1 MRKLTTII
9 ILVVGVLAIAVFAVY
24 LSYSAEI
31 SRMRARTE
39 SSGRVAETNIGRME
53 YAEKGAGVALLSI
66 HGAGGGYDQGLDNAL
81 DLVGEH
87 FRIIAPSRFGY
98 LGSDI
103 PVDTSSAAQAD
114 AFAALLRTL
123 KVKKAIVVGVSA
135 GARSAI
141 EFALRHPDFVSA
153 LILIVP
159 GTYAPMSPVSI
170 QAGRGNEF
178 VFWLVNAGAD
188 FVWWAMEK
196 CAPSRLI
203 RFVGVPPDIVASAS
217 EAERQRVMR
226 IVANIEPLSRRF
238 RGINIDSHQ
247 DNRRPPLEKITAP
260 TLIISARDDLFNT
273 LPAAEFAARTIPD
286 ARLIVYP
293 SGGHLLIGHGSD
305 VRSAVSKFL
314 AANGIVAAEPPP
326 AMSQP

>member
-1 MRKLTTII
+1 MRRST
-9 ILVVGVLAIAVFAVY
+9 VVVFLMAGVLILAVAAVY

-39 SSGRVAETNIGRME
+39 SGGRIADTSIGRME
-53 YAEKGAGVALLSI
+53 YAERGAGVALLSI

-98 LGSDI
+98 LGSAI
-103 PVDTSSAAQAD
+103 PFDTTPVAQAD

-123 KVKKAIVVGVSA
+123 MVRKVIVVGVSA

-159 GTYAPMSPVSI
+159 GSYAPTSPVSI

-203 RFVGVPPDIVASAS
+203 RFVGVPPDIFATAS
-217 EAERQRVMR
+217 EAERQRVLHV
-226 IVANIEPLSRRF
+226 VANIEPLSRRF

-247 DNRRPPLEKITAP
+247 ADRRPPLEKIRAP

-273 LPAAEFAARTIPD
+273 LPAAEFAASTIPG
-286 ARLIVYP
+286 AKLIVYP
-293 SGGHLLIGHGSD
+293 TGGHLLIGHGSD
-305 VRSAVSKFL
+305 VRNAVDKFL
-314 AANGIVAAEPPP
+314 AANGIVYAEPPA

>member
-1 MRKLTTII
+1 MRKSTAIL
-9 ILVVGVLAIAVFAVY
+9 ILVAGVLVLAVAATY
-24 LSYSAEI
+24 LSYSVEI
-31 SRMRARTE
+31 GRTRAHTE
-39 SSGRVAETNIGRME
+39 SGGRIADTSIGRME
-53 YAEKGAGVALLSI
+53 YAERGAGVALLSI

-98 LGSDI
+98 LGSAI
-103 PVDTSSAAQAD
+103 PFDTSSAAQAD

-123 KVKKAIVVGVSA
+123 KVRKAIVVGVSA
-135 GARSAI
+135 GARSAV

-159 GTYAPMSPVSI
+159 GTYAPTSPVSI

-203 RFVGVPPDIVASAS
+203 RFVGVPPDIVATAS
-217 EAERQRVMR
+217 EAERQRVAR

-247 DNRRPPLEKITAP
+247 DERRPPLEKITAP

-273 LPAAEFAARTIPD
+273 LPAAQFAARTIPG
-286 ARLIVYP
+286 AKFIVYP

-305 VRSAVSKFL
+305 VRKAVSRFL
-314 AANGIVAAEPPP
+314 AANGIVSAEPPA